1 MTQRLRDAMECD
13 SRLESNRHV
22 ELREIE
28 NIGFISTRFQG
39 TDGVSLETEKWAT
52 VLKRMG
58 YQPYYFAGLSDW
70 DPKRTMIVP
79 EAFFDHPSNREIQ
92 SKSFKVYRRTSEL
105 TGLIHK
111 TRRKMKAALYRF
123 IHKFNIDLI
132 IAENCL
138 AIPMNLPLGLALT
151 ELIAE
156 TGIPTIAHH
165 HDFWWERPRFYVN
178 AVADIISTAFP
189 PSLPSIQHVV
199 IQTQADRELSYRT
212 GLSPVVI
219 PNVLDFKK
227 KPPGVNHY
235 NVDVREAFGIR
246 KDEFFLLQPTRIVAR
261 KGIEHTIEVVSRL
274 KNPKAKVVITH
285 SISDEGDEYAKRI
298 MSYAE
303 HMGVEI
309 IIKPDIIDDRRGRTP
324 DGKKIYTLWDVYP
337 HADLI
342 TYPSTYEGFGNA
354 FIEAVYFKKPIL
366 VNRYSAY
373 VLDIKPFGF
382 KVIEME
388 GYVTPAVIDEVN
400 HLIEN
405 RDSFQENAEINFF
418 LASRFFSYEVLRRK
432 LRNILTNFEG
442 IRETIEANH

>member
-1 MTQRLRDAMECD
+1 MTAGERNKPEENRK
-13 SRLESNRHV
+13 SRYNQLHK
-22 ELREIE
+22 IE
-28 NIGFISTRFQG
+28 RIGFVSTRFQG

-58 YQPYYFAGLSDW
+58 YQSFYFAGISDW

-79 EAFFDHPSNREIQ
+79 EAFFDHPTIREIQ
-92 SKSFKVYRRTSEL
+92 SKCFKVYRRTSEI

-111 TRRKMKAALYRF
+111 TRRKLKSSLYKF
-123 IHKFNIDLI
+123 INKYNIDLI

-138 AIPMNLPLGLALT
+138 AIPMNLPLGLAVT
-151 ELIAE
+151 EFIAE
-156 TGIPTIAHH
+156 TGMATIAHH

-178 AVADIISTAFP
+178 AVADIINTAFP

-227 KPPGVNHY
+227 PSPGIDHY
-235 NVDVREAFGIR
+235 NADVREAFGIG
-246 KDEFFLLQPTRIVAR
+246 KDDFFILQPTRVVAR

-285 SISDEGDEYAKRI
+285 STSDEGDAYEKRI
-298 MSYAE
+298 WSYAE
-303 HMGVEI
+303 HMNVPL
-309 IIKPDIIDDRRGRTP
+309 IIKPDIIGDKRGRTRN
-324 DGKKIYTLWDVYP
+324 GQKIYTLWDVYP

-373 VLDIKPFGF
+373 ILDIRPYGF
-382 KVIEME
+382 EVIEME
-388 GYVTPAVIDEVN
+388 GYVTPDVLE
-400 HLIEN
+400 
-405 RDSFQENAEINFF
+405 EINCLMEERDAFRERAEKNF
-418 LASRFFSYEVLRRK
+418 ELASRYFSYEVLRRK

-442 IRETIEANH
+442 IRETMEANHL

>member
-1 MTQRLRDAMECD
+1 MECD
-13 SRLESNRHV
+13 RSGSHA
-22 ELREIE
+22 ELREIR

-39 TDGVSLETEKWAT
+39 TDGVSLETEKWVT

-111 TRRKMKAALYRF
+111 TRRKMKTALYHF

-156 TGIPTIAHH
+156 MGIPTIAHH

-178 AVADIISTAFP
+178 AVADIINTAFP

-212 GLSPVVI
+212 GLSPSVI

-235 NVDVREAFGIR
+235 NVDVREAFGIG
-246 KDEFFLLQPTRIVAR
+246 KDEFFILQPTRVVAR

-274 KNPKAKVVITH
+274 KSPNAKVVITH
-285 SISDEGDEYAKRI
+285 SISDEGDAYEKRI

-303 HMGVEI
+303 HMGVELI
-309 IIKPDIIDDRRGRTP
+309 MKPEIIDDRRGRTA

-373 VLDIKPFGF
+373 VLDIKPLGF
-382 KVIEME
+382 KVLEME
-388 GYVTPAVIDEVN
+388 GYVTPDVLDEIN
-400 HLIEN
+400 HLIDN
-405 RDSFQENAEINFF
+405 RDSFQENAENNFC

-442 IRETIEANH
+442 IRETMESNH

>member
-1 MTQRLRDAMECD
+1 MECD
-13 SRLESNRHV
+13 RSGSHA
-22 ELREIE
+22 ELREIR

-39 TDGVSLETEKWAT
+39 TDGVSLETEKWVT

-111 TRRKMKAALYRF
+111 TRRKMKTALYHF

-156 TGIPTIAHH
+156 MGIPTIAHH

-178 AVADIISTAFP
+178 AVADIINTAFP

-212 GLSPVVI
+212 GLSPSVI

-227 KPPGVNHY
+227 KPLGVNHY
-235 NVDVREAFGIR
+235 NVDVREAFGIG
-246 KDEFFLLQPTRIVAR
+246 KDEFFILQPTRVVAR

-274 KNPKAKVVITH
+274 KSPNAKVVITH
-285 SISDEGDEYAKRI
+285 SISDEGDAYPKRI

-303 HMGVEI
+303 HMGVELI
-309 IIKPDIIDDRRGRTP
+309 MKPEIIDDRRGRTA

-382 KVIEME
+382 KVLEME
-388 GYVTPAVIDEVN
+388 GYVTPDVLDEIN
-400 HLIEN
+400 HLIDN
-405 RDSFQENAEINFF
+405 RDSFQEKAENNFC

-442 IRETIEANH
+442 IRETMESNH